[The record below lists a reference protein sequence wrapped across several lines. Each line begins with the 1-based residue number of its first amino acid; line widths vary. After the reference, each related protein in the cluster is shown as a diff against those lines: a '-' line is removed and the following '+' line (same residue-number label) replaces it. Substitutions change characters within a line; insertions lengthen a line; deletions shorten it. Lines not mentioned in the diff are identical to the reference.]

1 MEGFYRQN
9 LIGKDK
15 KVISK
20 KKKKKRFL
28 QERTP
33 FLMGEEAVFLSGR

>member
-20 KKKKKRFL
+20 KKKEMF
-28 QERTP
+28 P
-33 FLMGEEAVFLSGR
+33 SGKGTFFDGRGGSVLIR